1 MGLQLLTSRQTEL
14 EQNVSNDQAQLAKLT
29 QELGVSSV
37 SSEMVNPYDKMVAE
51 SNAAVAHA
59 RREVLLAQAHLD
71 AVKSH
76 RARIKDADVEA
87 KAQEMAASG
96 SESTTARQ
104 KLIDT
109 REQALVELAGLG
121 PNHPGRPALQADYEG
136 EAFKVFRAGLGDY
149 GMERPERLG
158 SPYFAPAEPQELL
171 YDEIEA
177 IWAAIAEGDDW
188 APFEAKLAAIEAARQ
203 GWALG

>member
-1 MGLQLLTSRQTEL
+1 MGLQLLTSRQSEL
-14 EQNVSNDQAQLAKLT
+14 EQNVANDQDQLAKLT

-87 KAQEMAASG
+87 KAQ
-96 SESTTARQ
+96 
-104 KLIDT
+104 
-109 REQALVELAGLG
+109 
-121 PNHPGRPALQADYEG
+121 ADG
-136 EAFKVFRAGLGDY
+136 CQRIGKHDSQTKAD
-149 GMERPERLG
+149 
-158 SPYFAPAEPQELL
+158 
-171 YDEIEA
+171 
-177 IWAAIAEGDDW
+177 
-188 APFEAKLAAIEAARQ
+188 
-203 GWALG
+203 